1 MIHSL
6 TNKLLA
12 VHDLDIGVFRFYPN
26 LVVSEIR
33 EGTVVTFEKALPLF
47 SLGLEYYDVNT
58 SLVYISDRKNSY
70 SIDPTLHME
79 AKEIFA
85 NLIGYGVVAY
95 NEMSRKI
102 AALEQKF
109 VACPMAVFNSL
120 DEAESWAQSLLK

>member
-6 TNKLLA
+6 TNNLLA
-12 VHDLDIGVFRFYPN
+12 VHELDIGVFRFYPN
-26 LVVSEIR
+26 LVISEIK

-47 SLGLEYYDVNT
+47 SIGMEYYDMDT

-79 AKEIFA
+79 AKEIFS

-109 VACPMAVFNSL
+109 VACPMGVFNSL
-120 DEAESWAQSLLK
+120 DEAKIWAQDLLK